1 MATKQKKDTG
11 VVPPMDKHETFVSL
25 QKNMNDSD
33 VSMEVKLHTLYQ
45 LQQTDT
51 QIDKI
56 HLLRG
61 ELPLEVKDLED
72 TIQGLKTRVSNLQS
86 EIKDLEKSIT
96 SEKND
101 MESSKVAIGKYEEQR
116 NNVKNN
122 REYDSLSKEI
132 EFQELNV
139 LHCEKKIKEFGFQ
152 IEEKK
157 ELLKQANANLE
168 GREIDL
174 VNKNKELKSIIEE
187 TAIEEEKL
195 IKKSEELKAAIDDRM
210 LTAYSR
216 VRDNARNHLA
226 VVTVKRDACGGCFNK
241 IPPQRQLDIALSKK
255 IIVCEY
261 CGRIIVS
268 SEFEEQQ

>member
-1 MATKQKKDTG
+1 MAAKQKKDKG
-11 VVPPMDKHETFVSL
+11 IAPVDKSETFVSL

-33 VSMEVKLHTLYQ
+33 ITMEAKLHALYQ
-45 LQQTDT
+45 IQLTDT

-72 TIQGLKTRVSNLQS
+72 TIQGLKTRVTNLQA
-86 EIKDLEKSIT
+86 EIKDLEKSVA
-96 SEKND
+96 SEKID
-101 MESSKVAIGKYEEQR
+101 MENSKNAIAKYEEQR
-116 NNVKNN
+116 SNVKNN

-139 LHCEKKIKEFGFQ
+139 LHSEKKIKEFGFQ
-152 IEEKK
+152 ADDKRQYLQETI
-157 ELLKQANANLE
+157 ANLE

-174 VNKNKELKSIIEE
+174 VNKKKELESIVEE

-195 IKKSEELKAAIDDRM
+195 LKRSEELKVGLDDRM
-210 LTAYSR
+210 ITAYKR
-216 VRDNARNHLA
+216 VRDNAKNHLA
-226 VVTVKRDACGGCFNK
+226 VVTVKRGACGGCFNK
-241 IPPQRQLDIALSKK
+241 IPPQRELDIALSKK